1 MASAAPRGLK
11 VPESCGFPGDTTI
24 LWRFHAGF
32 RVPPRKR
39 GGIPR
44 VLRSPRPS
52 QGDTREQSR
61 ADFGAGHAEQEVAE
75 RAAAFAVSRAVPLG
89 GPLPLREGSASRR
102 ALGPAHGTDRR

>member
-24 LWRFHAGF
+24 LWRVSFGF
-32 RVPPRKR
+32 LGAPPQK
-39 GGIPR
+39 GGK
-44 VLRSPRPS
+44 S
-52 QGDTREQSR
+52 QGVPRGQAVED
-61 ADFGAGHAEQEVAE
+61 GGEQEVAE

-89 GPLPLREGSASRR
+89 GPLPLREGAASRR